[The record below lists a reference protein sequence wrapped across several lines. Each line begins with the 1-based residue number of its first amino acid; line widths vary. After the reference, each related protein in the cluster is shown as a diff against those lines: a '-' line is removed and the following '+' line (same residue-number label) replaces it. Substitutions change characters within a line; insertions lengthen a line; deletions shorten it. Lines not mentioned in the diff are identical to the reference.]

1 MLDGTVFGPEDD
13 NKVPGELILKLV
25 PSNLTEVTSEIPIG
39 PARHL
44 EEALPTTL
52 GIPSIDQILEQF
64 GSRGLTQ
71 ITGPVLAAAAG
82 DGAAAEGLDETAAG
96 LASSF
101 RVRIDEAA
109 DVEAAAAQLQQ
120 APEVEAA
127 EPNRFREAV
136 TTQPNDPDFAQEW
149 GLTKIRAPEAWDIQ
163 KGDPAVVV
171 AVIDTGIDLDHPDLI
186 GNLVA
191 GRDLVDI
198 TGPAKAGWHFEGD
211 INTPDDIPE
220 DEVGHGTHVAGTIAA
235 MTDNSLGV
243 AGVSWTSKL
252 MPVRVLARI
261 VRDSDGRV
269 SGVGTAVD
277 IAAGIVWAV
286 DHGARIINMSLG
298 GYADTF
304 VERSAVIYAI
314 AHNVLVVAAMGNDN
328 TSQPSF
334 PAAYPGV
341 IAVGAIGQDDKRAA
355 FSNTGS
361 HIAVVAPGV
370 GVHSTFMGGGFSDLS
385 GTSMATPHVAGVAA
399 LLSSAKG
406 SLTAVEMATAL
417 RATARPL
424 TDSAADPIPNPKY
437 GSGLIDARAA
447 LDQLSP
453 APKPP
458 GPTPTPV
465 APPFPGRLLKFPP
478 LTVGADVEQWQTR
491 MVQRGFPLVVDGK
504 YGPKSKEACQQFQA
518 QRGLQVD
525 GIVGPITWAATFDS
539 N

>member
-1 MLDGTVFGPEDD
+1 MLDGTVFGPDDD
-13 NKVPGELILKLV
+13 NRVPGEVILKLV
-25 PSNLTEVTSEIPIG
+25 PSDLGAVTSDIPIG
-39 PARHL
+39 PARQI
-44 EEALPTTL
+44 EEVLPTTL
-52 GIPSIDQILEQF
+52 GIPSIDQILQEL

-82 DGAAAEGLDETAAG
+82 EGAAAAGLDESAAE

-101 RVRIDEAA
+101 RVRIDEGA
-109 DVEAAAAQLQQ
+109 DLDAAAAQLQE
-120 APEVEAA
+120 APEVEKA
-127 EPNRFREAV
+127 EPNRFREAL
-136 TTQPNDPDFAQEW
+136 TTQPNDPDFPQEW

-171 AVIDTGIDLDHPDLI
+171 AVIDTGIDLDHPDLV
-186 GNLVA
+186 GNLVQ

-198 TGPAKAGWHFEGD
+198 TGPPQTGWHFEGD
-211 INTPDDIPE
+211 ILTPDDDPE

-235 MTDNSLGV
+235 MTDNSVGV

-252 MPVRVLARI
+252 MPVRVLGRT
-261 VRDSDGRV
+261 VRNSDGRV

-286 DHGARIINMSLG
+286 DHGARILNLSLG
-298 GYADTF
+298 GYTDTF
-304 VERSAVIYAI
+304 VERSAVVYAV

-328 TSQPSF
+328 TTQPSF

-355 FSNTGS
+355 FSNMGT

-399 LLSSAKG
+399 LMSSAQS
-406 SLTAVEMATAL
+406 SLSAVQMGVAL

-424 TDSAADPIPNPKY
+424 TDTAADPVPNAKY
-437 GSGLIDARAA
+437 GSGLVDARAA
-447 LDQLSP
+447 LDQLTP
-453 APKPP
+453 APTP
-458 GPTPTPV
+458 PTPTPTPA

-491 MVQRGFPLVVDGK
+491 MVELGFPLVVDGK
-504 YGPKSKEACQQFQA
+504 YGPKSKEACQQLQT

-525 GIVGPITWAATFDS
+525 GIVGPITWAATFES

>member
-13 NKVPGELILKLV
+13 NRVPGELILKLI
-25 PSNLTEVTSEIPIG
+25 PSHLSEVTSDIPIG
-39 PARHL
+39 PARHI
-44 EEALPTTL
+44 EEALPTAL
-52 GIPSIDQILEQF
+52 GIPGIDQILQQI

-71 ITGPVLAAAAG
+71 ITGPVLAAADG
-82 DGAAAEGLDETAAG
+82 GAAATGLDESAAT

-109 DVEAAAAQLQQ
+109 DVEAAAAQLKQ
-120 APEVEAA
+120 APEVEEA
-127 EPNRFREAV
+127 EPNRFREAL
-136 TTQPNDPDFAQEW
+136 TTQPNDPEFAQEW

-171 AVIDTGIDLDHPDLI
+171 AVIDTGIDLDHPDLV

-198 TGPAKAGWHFEGD
+198 TGPPKAGWHFEGD
-211 INTPDDIPE
+211 VLTPDDVAE

-243 AGVSWTSKL
+243 AGVSWSSKL

-261 VRDSDGRV
+261 VRDSDGLV

-328 TSQPSF
+328 TTAPSF

-355 FSNTGS
+355 FSNTGP

-399 LLSSAKG
+399 LMSSTK
-406 SLTAVEMATAL
+406 STLTAIEMATAL

-424 TDSAADPIPNPKY
+424 TDSAADPVPNPRY
-437 GSGLIDARAA
+437 GSGLVDARAA

-453 APKPP
+453 APTPP

-478 LTVGADVEQWQTR
+478 MTIGADVEQWQRR
-491 MVQRGFPLVVDGK
+491 MVELGFPLDIDGK
-504 YGPKSKEACQQFQA
+504 YGPKSKEACQRFQA

-525 GIVGPITWAATFDS
+525 GIVGPITWAATFGTT
-539 N
+539 